1 MHVPPGSR
9 SKKEKMRS
17 NETICS
23 SLSFCQKYWK
33 EEKKKQRGEEEVGAV
48 VKDGKGLENMPRKL
62 QVTAC
67 VRLVVVVWQEILFKR
82 REEEEKYEGVAGRR

>member
-1 MHVPPGSR
+1 
-9 SKKEKMRS
+9 MRS

-23 SLSFCQKYWK
+23 SLSFCQKYCKGRK

-62 QVTAC
+62 QVAAC

>member
-1 MHVPPGSR
+1 
-9 SKKEKMRS
+9 MRS

-48 VKDGKGLENMPRKL
+48 VTDGKGLENMPRKL

-67 VRLVVVVWQEILFKR
+67 VRLVVVVWQEIFKR

>member
-1 MHVPPGSR
+1 M
-9 SKKEKMRS
+9 
-17 NETICS
+17 
-23 SLSFCQKYWK
+23 
-33 EEKKKQRGEEEVGAV
+33 GAV

-82 REEEEKYEGVAGRR
+82 REEEEKYEGVAGRG

>member
-1 MHVPPGSR
+1 
-9 SKKEKMRS
+9 MRS

-23 SLSFCQKYWK
+23 SLSFCQKYCNEEGRK

-82 REEEEKYEGVAGRR
+82 GEEEEKYEGVAGRG